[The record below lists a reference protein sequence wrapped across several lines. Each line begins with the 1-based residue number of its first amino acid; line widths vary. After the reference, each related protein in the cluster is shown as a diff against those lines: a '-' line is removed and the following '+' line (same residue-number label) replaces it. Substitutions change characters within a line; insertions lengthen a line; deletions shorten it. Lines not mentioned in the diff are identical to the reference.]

1 MRPFGSKLTANWF
14 LEISADVF
22 ISHSHKDS
30 DLAIGLAGFLRYHF
44 DLNSFIDSSVW
55 GYGERLLKI
64 IDNEYCWQKAT
75 RTYNYQMRNRST
87 SHVYMMLSTALS
99 KLMHRCE
106 CTIFLN
112 TPASIPYDD
121 YIKGD
126 ITDSPWIY
134 SEIAMTTML
143 QKRTPQDHRRSSEMA
158 VDETLM
164 ILYEVNLTHLT
175 ELESSDLVRWEEL
188 CPELPGSHCSRYSLW
203 NQVM

>member
-1 MRPFGSKLTANWF
+1 
-14 LEISADVF
+14 
-22 ISHSHKDS
+22 
-30 DLAIGLAGFLRYHF
+30 
-44 DLNSFIDSSVW
+44 
-55 GYGERLLKI
+55 
-64 IDNEYCWQKAT
+64 
-75 RTYNYQMRNRST
+75 
-87 SHVYMMLSTALS
+87 
-99 KLMHRCE
+99 MHRCE

-112 TPASIPYDD
+112 APASIPYDD

-158 VDETLM
+158 VDENLR

-188 CPELPGSHCSRYSLW
+188 CPEPGEPLLSIFSMESSNVALCVALLSKFRRALPSNRR
-203 NQVM
+203 